1 MANQMAKSLG
11 KRRRFAHFRPKQFSS
26 ADRLLIMA
34 GFAPWSAITKLG
46 DETRKSLRDDIRGNP
61 NALRS
66 ILVSLTTYLHATK
79 RQTAPMRFYVSTRT
93 PYAEVVIPQ
102 NMGRWAID
110 LSKLSGSLT
119 PGQEMANVF
128 ANEFYEPSKKEPP
141 YAPFSAPMLRGGP
154 RPPLE
159 LQRSEKTS
167 HRWRYSVARKS
178 SGPSRQVS
186 LQTWILYI
194 VRFTITG
201 DLRKACDAF
210 GGLATQ
216 LSYISISLHFGIT
229 EDASFAIA

>member
-1 MANQMAKSLG
+1 MSASRPGPQLQNLAT
-11 KRRRFAHFRPKQFSS
+11 KRENPYAMT
-26 ADRLLIMA
+26 L
-34 GFAPWSAITKLG
+34 W
-46 DETRKSLRDDIRGNP
+46 GNSNDP
-61 NALRS
+61 RS
-66 ILVSLTTYLHATK
+66 TLVSLTTYLPAAETK
-79 RQTAPMRFYVSTRT
+79 NLTEAILSVDANSHYE
-93 PYAEVVIPQ
+93 EVVIPQ